1 MDIRD
6 KCMFRMLLGF
16 TLGLLLGIVMYVL
29 SIPDGTVI
37 NKPYLVCHLLGS
49 GAVGLVGYGGA
60 IVYDIE
66 SWSLGRATFTHYIVS
81 FMTMFVIS
89 ELLGWFSHDILFGV
103 FVFFSAVYA
112 LIWLTEYFVW
122 KAQVRKMNK
131 DLETMLKIR
140 DLDTE

>member
-6 KCMFRMLLGF
+6 KCKFRLLLGF

-29 SIPDGTVI
+29 VIPDGSVI
-37 NKPYLVCHLLGS
+37 DKPYLVCHLLGS
-49 GAVGLVGYGGA
+49 GIVGLVGYGGA

-81 FMTMFVIS
+81 FMTLFVVS
-89 ELLGWFSHDILFGV
+89 ELLRWFSHDILFGV

-112 LIWLTEYFVW
+112 IIWLTEYFVW
-122 KAQVRKMNK
+122 KYQVRKMNQ
-131 DLETMLKIR
+131 DLEIMLNR
-140 DLDTE
+140 SDEDTE